1 MRFRNM
7 ALLLPFTLLAAC
19 GGSGPTESPT
29 TAAPEAAAMPEA
41 TTAAPDAAAPSEAA
55 AASNTAAP
63 GAAVA
68 AAPPAEFAI
77 CRTCH
82 SPEKDKN
89 GVGPSL
95 FAIVGSKAGE
105 VPNYAFSPA
114 LKASGIVW
122 TPEKIDT
129 WLQGPMKMVPGTKM
143 VISVPD
149 AAKRKAI
156 IDYLQTLK

>member
-1 MRFRNM
+1 MHFRNM

-19 GGSGPTESPT
+19 GSSGSTDAPT
-29 TAAPEAAAMPEA
+29 TAAPETATTDA
-41 TTAAPDAAAPSEAA
+41 TTAALPAPTETTAADGAAPAAAVATVA
-55 AASNTAAP
+55 
-63 GAAVA
+63 A
-68 AAPPAEFAI
+68 AAPPEFAI

-89 GVGPSL
+89 GGGPSL
-95 FAIVGSKAGE
+95 FGIVGSKAGE

-122 TPEKIDT
+122 TPEKLDT

-143 VISVPD
+143 VIAVPD

-156 IDYLQTLK
+156 ITYLETLK